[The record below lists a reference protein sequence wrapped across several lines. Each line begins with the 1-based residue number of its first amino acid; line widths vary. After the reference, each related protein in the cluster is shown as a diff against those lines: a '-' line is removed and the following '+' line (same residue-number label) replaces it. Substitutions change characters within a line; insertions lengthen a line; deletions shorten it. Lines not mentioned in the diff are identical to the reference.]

1 MNGKFFDLKKEKQ
14 DRMINAALHVF
25 ATQGYLHASTDQI
38 VKEAGISK
46 GLLFHYFE
54 TKLGVYTFVYE
65 YSARYMMLELGAVS
79 TVEHDLFELLKQIEQ
94 AHTRAMR
101 EYPYM
106 QQFLNRAMT
115 EDVGEALLAAE
126 SMRTQL
132 EETYAR
138 IYRRADYDSF
148 PTGEDGHKVLN
159 MMNLT
164 IRGLMSERIYDASFQ
179 PDLLYQEICGYLDL
193 MKRIIKQDKTQ

>member
-14 DRMINAALHVF
+14 DRMINAALRVF
-25 ATQGYLHASTDQI
+25 AGQGYLHASTDQI

-54 TKLGVYTFVYE
+54 TKLGLYTFVYE
-65 YSARYMMLELGAVS
+65 YSARYMMLELGSVS
-79 TVEHDLFELLKQIEQ
+79 TLEHDLFELLRQIEQ

-115 EDVGEALLAAE
+115 EDVGEALTAAE
-126 SMRTQL
+126 NMRMQL
-132 EETYAR
+132 EETYER
-138 IYRRADYDSF
+138 IYRRANYDSF
-148 PTGEDGHKVLN
+148 PAGVDGHRVLN

-164 IRGLMSERIYDASFQ
+164 IRGLMAERIYDTSFQ
-179 PDLLYQEICGYLDL
+179 PDLLYQEICGYLEL
-193 MKRIIKQDKTQ
+193 MKKITRKA

>member
-1 MNGKFFDLKKEKQ
+1 
-14 DRMINAALHVF
+14 
-25 ATQGYLHASTDQI
+25 
-38 VKEAGISK
+38 
-46 GLLFHYFE
+46 
-54 TKLGVYTFVYE
+54 
-65 YSARYMMLELGAVS
+65 MLELGSVS
-79 TVEHDLFELLKQIEQ
+79 AVEHDLFELLGQIEQ

-138 IYRRADYDSF
+138 IYRRADYDNF
-148 PTGEDGHKVLN
+148 PPGVDGHKVLN

-179 PDLLYQEICGYLDL
+179 PDMLYQEICGYLDL
-193 MKRIIKQDKTQ
+193 MKRITQQDKTQ